1 MDDQLHPEDDD
12 HSVVE
17 QENLGLAAG
26 PGRGGTT
33 TANAIAGRDT
43 GTGANR
49 PGAEGGAAPVGED
62 LGRGGETAAG
72 PTSPTRLG
80 GQTSSGDDN
89 PGNATSS

>member
-1 MDDQLHPEDDD
+1 MISCIP
-12 HSVVE
+12 
-17 QENLGLAAG
+17 
-26 PGRGGTT
+26 RTT
-33 TANAIAGRDT
+33 TTPWSNRRTSAWLRAREEVEPPRRNAIAGRDT